1 MRLKMWCYHFF
12 RSLPQLVFFLFF
24 CITYMAQSIVK
35 TLFEMMDTLIL

>member
-12 RSLPQLVFFLFF
+12 RSLPQLVCFF